1 MAIRPIFISTSD
13 IENPFIKEDI
23 NFKWIS
29 GMSYI
34 QKCKRRDS
42 LKEEIEKIYDINKWL
57 EVSTKSDK
65 DIGIKLS
72 ALNLELITSSKKIS
86 VENVYQN
93 SKVFENGKITGFKY
107 GSTYFENNP
116 YGMYYDYIYMLALY
130 QHLDLIEQM
139 KDYNIFT
146 DIEFN
151 PQKSLNTQGRA
162 VAIFK
167 TLLSNDYLKILENQN
182 DFKKYYKKY
191 VKLK

>member
-107 GSTYFENNP
+107 GSTYFENDP